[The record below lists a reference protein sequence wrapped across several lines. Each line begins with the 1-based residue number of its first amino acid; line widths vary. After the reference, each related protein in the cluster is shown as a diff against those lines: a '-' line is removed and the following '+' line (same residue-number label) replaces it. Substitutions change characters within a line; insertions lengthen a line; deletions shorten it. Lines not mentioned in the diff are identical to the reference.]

1 MEGLRG
7 VRSTVWLAGGLAGI
21 LLLGWALAPLA
32 PLFPSTAAMLETTRQ
47 IRQETDGLAVSV
59 DQVDRALSGLAEQES
74 LLQVQGELVS
84 QALQALQVQEKGALE
99 ATGHL
104 RQLAELEGRA
114 VTLTQDADAAS
125 AKTAEVLRANQAAI
139 SQMGRSIGRI
149 EAASA
154 QVGRQVD
161 LLLGAMAEAEENF
174 APIKRWKDRWN
185 SFWQGLRDGVKGWWE
200 SWMR

>member
-1 MEGLRG
+1 MLQGMRP
-7 VRSTVWLAGGLAGI
+7 TVWLAGGLAGI
-21 LLLGWALAPLA
+21 LLLGWALVPLA

-47 IRQETDGLAVSV
+47 IRQETEGLAVSV
-59 DQVDRALSGLAEQES
+59 NQVDRQLAGLAEQES
-74 LLQVQGELVS
+74 LLQAQGELVS
-84 QALQALQVQEKGALE
+84 QALQELQVQEKGAQE

-104 RQLAELEGRA
+104 RRLAELEGRT
-114 VTLTQDADAAS
+114 VILTQGADAAS
-125 AKTAEVLRANQAAI
+125 ARTAEVLRANQAAI

-174 APIKRWKDRWN
+174 APIKRWKDRWT
-185 SFWQGLRDGVKGWWE
+185 SFWQGLRGGVKGWWE